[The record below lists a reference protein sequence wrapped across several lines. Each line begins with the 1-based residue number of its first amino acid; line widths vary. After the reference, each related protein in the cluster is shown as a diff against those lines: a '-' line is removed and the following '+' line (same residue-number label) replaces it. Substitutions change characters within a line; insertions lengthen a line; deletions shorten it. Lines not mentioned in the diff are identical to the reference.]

1 MKKLC
6 FGSLATVLMRCKA
19 NRVTQK
25 LLCGTILLSIAPD
38 YDIRNDDGTSSDL
51 VKGKKNLSPNVTDAA
66 LAADARVTSNY
77 FKQNILPLLDGN
89 KKSLIVLALKDIIA
103 SDNTIESDT
112 IVEKVNGMTKVNIAE
127 RDAFVLEDF
136 LAGIFLYTAVN
147 VENRNCE
154 KSVKEITDEYI
165 NSFDA
170 QKTNISFLTAY
181 SNFSMETADEIAID
195 THSLVLLTETG
206 GKCQKC
212 GRLLGIKK
220 EGNDV
225 NYAKVVHLSQSN
237 DVILCVACER
247 EIQNASEEDK
257 LALLSDKHALENL
270 TVARDAISRYTL
282 EKQIE
287 DVLREVHLMDA
298 TDDTRL
304 KIDPVKV
311 ERKITEKRLKE
322 RVLFDVRQL
331 YEGVNNALDRLSGE
345 NKLNVDKFAKNINR
359 MYEDA
364 SEPLTSQSDIYN
376 LLVETLFEKTG
387 RKYREACEIIISYF
401 VQRCEVFDEIT
412 E

>member
-89 KKSLIVLALKDIIA
+89 KRSLIVLALKDIIA

-154 KSVKEITDEYI
+154 KSVKEIADEYI

>member
-1 MKKLC
+1 M
-6 FGSLATVLMRCKA
+6 
-19 NRVTQK
+19 
-25 LLCGTILLSIAPD
+25 IL
-38 YDIRNDDGTSSDL
+38 
-51 VKGKKNLSPNVTDAA
+51 GKKNLSPNVTDVAPT
-66 LAADARVTSNY
+66 ADARATSNY

-89 KKSLIVLALKDIIA
+89 KRSLIVLALKDIIA
-103 SDNTIESDT
+103 SDGTIKPDT
-112 IVEKVNGMTKVNIAE
+112 IVEKVNDMTKATITV

-154 KSVKEITDEYI
+154 ESVKEITDEYI
-165 NSFDA
+165 KSFDSK
-170 QKTNISFLTAY
+170 KTDISFLTTY
-181 SNFSMETADEIAID
+181 SKFSKDTADEIAID

-225 NYAKVVHLSQSN
+225 NYAKVVHLSETD
-237 DVILCVACER
+237 DVVLCVDCER
-247 EIQNASEEDK
+247 EIQSASEEDK
-257 LALLSDKHALENL
+257 LALLLDKHYLENL
-270 TVARDAISRYTL
+270 MVARDVTSRYML

-287 DVLREVHLMDA
+287 EVLREVHLMDV

-304 KIDPVKV
+304 KIEPVKV
-311 ERKITEKRLKE
+311 EKKVTEKRLKE

-331 YEGVNNALDRLSGE
+331 YEGVNNALDRLAGE
-345 NKLNVDKFAKNINR
+345 NKLNVDKFAKNIKR

-364 SEPLTSQSDIYN
+364 SESLTSQSDIYYM
-376 LLVETLFEKTG
+376 LVETLFEKTG

-401 VQRCEVFDEIT
+401 VQRCEVFDEIA

>member
-1 MKKLC
+1 M
-6 FGSLATVLMRCKA
+6 TDV
-19 NRVTQK
+19 
-25 LLCGTILLSIAPD
+25 AP
-38 YDIRNDDGTSSDL
+38 T
-51 VKGKKNLSPNVTDAA
+51 
-66 LAADARVTSNY
+66 ADARAASNY
-77 FKQNILPLLDGN
+77 FKQNILPLLDSN

-103 SDNTIESDT
+103 SDDTIEPDT
-112 IVEKVNGMTKVNIAE
+112 VVEKVNDMTKKNIAG

-154 KSVKEITDEYI
+154 ENVKKITDEYI
-165 NSFDA
+165 QSFEA

-181 SNFSMETADEIAID
+181 SRFSTETADEIAID
-195 THSLVLLTETG
+195 THSLVLLAETG

-212 GRLLGIKK
+212 GRFLGIKK

-225 NYAKVVHLSQSN
+225 NYVKVVHLSEID
-237 DVILCVACER
+237 DVVLCVDCER
-247 EIQNASEEDK
+247 EMRNASKEEK
-257 LALLSDKHALENL
+257 LALLSDKHNLENL
-270 TVARDAISRYTL
+270 MAARDATSRYVL

-287 DVLREVHLMDA
+287 YVLREVQLMDV
-298 TDDTRL
+298 TEDTRL
-304 KIDPVKV
+304 KIEPVKV

-345 NKLNVDKFAKNINR
+345 NKLNVDRFAKSVKR

-364 SEPLTSQSDIYN
+364 SEKLTSQSDIYN
-376 LLVETLFEKTG
+376 LLADTLFEKTS
-387 RKYREACEIIISYF
+387 RKYREACKIIISYF
-401 VQRCEVFDEIT
+401 VQRCEVFDEIA

>member
-6 FGSLATVLMRCKA
+6 FGSFAKVLTLCKA
-19 NRVTQK
+19 KSVTQK
-25 LLCGTILLSIAPD
+25 WLCGTILLSIAST
-38 YDIRNDDGTSSDL
+38 YDIRDDDGPTSDL
-51 VKGKKNLSPNVTDAA
+51 ILGKKNLSPNVTDAA
-66 LAADARVTSNY
+66 LTADARATSSY
-77 FKQNILPLLDGN
+77 FKQSILPLLDSN
-89 KKSLIVLALKDIIA
+89 KRNLIILALKDIIA
-103 SDNTIESDT
+103 SDDAIEPDT
-112 IVEKVNGMTKVNIAE
+112 IVEKVNYMTKATIAG

-154 KSVKEITDEYI
+154 ESVKKITDEYI
-165 NSFDA
+165 NFFET
-170 QKTNISFLTAY
+170 QKTSINFLTEY
-181 SNFSMETADEIAID
+181 SKLSMEAANEIAID
-195 THSLVLLTETG
+195 AHSLVLLTETG

-225 NYAKVVHLSQSN
+225 NYAKVVHLSETD
-237 DVILCVACER
+237 DVILCVDCER
-247 EIQNASEEDK
+247 EMQSASEEDK
-257 LALLSDKHALENL
+257 FALLSDKHYLENL
-270 TVARDAISRYTL
+270 MVARDATSRYML

-298 TDDTRL
+298 TDDTQL
-304 KIDPVKV
+304 KIEPVKV
-311 ERKITEKRLKE
+311 EKKITEKRLKE

-331 YEGVNNALDRLSGE
+331 YEGVNNVLDRLSGE
-345 NKLNVDKFAKNINR
+345 NKLNVDKFAKSVKR

-364 SEPLTSQSDIYN
+364 SESLTSQSDIYN

-401 VQRCEVFDEIT
+401 VQRCEVFDEIA

>member
-6 FGSLATVLMRCKA
+6 FGTFATILKLCKA
-19 NRVTQK
+19 KSVTQK
-25 LLCGTILLSIAPD
+25 GLCGTILLSIAPT
-38 YDIRNDDGTSSDL
+38 YDIRNDDGTVSDL
-51 VKGKKNLSPNVTDAA
+51 ILGKKNLSPNVTDVAPT
-66 LAADARVTSNY
+66 ADARATSNY

-89 KKSLIVLALKDIIA
+89 KRSLIVLALKDIIA
-103 SDNTIESDT
+103 SDGTIKPDT
-112 IVEKVNGMTKVNIAE
+112 IVEKVNDMTKATITVRN
-127 RDAFVLEDF
+127 AFVLEDF

-154 KSVKEITDEYI
+154 ESVKEITDEYI
-165 NSFDA
+165 KSFDSK
-170 QKTNISFLTAY
+170 KTDISFLTTY
-181 SNFSMETADEIAID
+181 SKFSKDTADEIAID

-225 NYAKVVHLSQSN
+225 NYAKVVHLSETD
-237 DVILCVACER
+237 DVVLCVDCER
-247 EIQNASEEDK
+247 EIQSASEEDK
-257 LALLSDKHALENL
+257 LALLLDKHYLENL
-270 TVARDAISRYTL
+270 MVARDVTSRYML

-287 DVLREVHLMDA
+287 EVLREVHLMDV

-304 KIDPVKV
+304 KIEPVKV
-311 ERKITEKRLKE
+311 EKKVTEKRLKE

-331 YEGVNNALDRLSGE
+331 YEGVNNALDRLAGE
-345 NKLNVDKFAKNINR
+345 NKLNVDKFAKNIKR

-364 SEPLTSQSDIYN
+364 SESLTSQSDIYYM
-376 LLVETLFEKTG
+376 LVETLFEKTG

-401 VQRCEVFDEIT
+401 VQRCEVFDEIA

>member
-1 MKKLC
+1 LKKLC
-6 FGSLATVLMRCKA
+6 FGTFATILKLCKA
-19 NRVTQK
+19 KSVTQK
-25 LLCGTILLSIAPD
+25 GLCGTILLSIAPT
-38 YDIRNDDGTSSDL
+38 YDIRNDDGTVSDL
-51 VKGKKNLSPNVTDAA
+51 ILGKKNLSPNVTDVAPT
-66 LAADARVTSNY
+66 ADARATSNY

-89 KKSLIVLALKDIIA
+89 KRSLIVLALKDIIA
-103 SDNTIESDT
+103 SDGTIKPDT
-112 IVEKVNGMTKVNIAE
+112 IVEKVNDMTKATITVRN
-127 RDAFVLEDF
+127 AFVLEDF

-154 KSVKEITDEYI
+154 ESVKEITDEYI
-165 NSFDA
+165 KSFDSK
-170 QKTNISFLTAY
+170 KTDISFLTTY
-181 SNFSMETADEIAID
+181 SKFSKDTADEIAID

-225 NYAKVVHLSQSN
+225 NYAKVVHLSETD
-237 DVILCVACER
+237 DVVLCVDCER
-247 EIQNASEEDK
+247 EIQSASEEDK
-257 LALLSDKHALENL
+257 LALLLDKHYLENL
-270 TVARDAISRYTL
+270 MVARDVTSRYML

-287 DVLREVHLMDA
+287 EVLREVHLMDV

-304 KIDPVKV
+304 KIEPVKV
-311 ERKITEKRLKE
+311 EKKVTEKRLKE

-331 YEGVNNALDRLSGE
+331 YEGVNNALDRLAGE
-345 NKLNVDKFAKNINR
+345 NKLNVDKFAKNIKR

-364 SEPLTSQSDIYN
+364 SESLTSQSDIYYM
-376 LLVETLFEKTG
+376 LVETLFEKTG

-401 VQRCEVFDEIT
+401 VQRCEVFDEIA

>member
-1 MKKLC
+1 LKRLC
-6 FGSLATVLMRCKA
+6 FGTFATVLKICMAK
-19 NRVTQK
+19 RVTQK
-25 LLCGTILLSIAPD
+25 RLCGTILLSIAPD
-38 YDIRNDDGTSSDL
+38 YDIRSDDGTVSDL
-51 VKGKKNLSPNVTDAA
+51 ILGKKNLSPYVTDVAPT
-66 LAADARVTSNY
+66 ADARAASNY
-77 FKQNILPLLDGN
+77 FKQNILPLLDSN

-103 SDNTIESDT
+103 SDDTIEPDT
-112 IVEKVNGMTKVNIAE
+112 VVEKVNDMTKKNIAG

-154 KSVKEITDEYI
+154 ENVKKITDEYI
-165 NSFDA
+165 QSFEA

-181 SNFSMETADEIAID
+181 SRFSTETADEIAID
-195 THSLVLLTETG
+195 THSLVLLAETG

-212 GRLLGIKK
+212 GRFLGIKK

-225 NYAKVVHLSQSN
+225 NYVKVVHLSEID
-237 DVILCVACER
+237 DVVLCVDCER
-247 EIQNASEEDK
+247 EMRNASKEEK
-257 LALLSDKHALENL
+257 LALLSDKHNLENL
-270 TVARDAISRYTL
+270 IAARDATSRYVL

-287 DVLREVHLMDA
+287 YVLREVQLMDV

-304 KIDPVKV
+304 KIEPIKV

-331 YEGVNNALDRLSGE
+331 YEGVNSALDRLSGE
-345 NKLNVDKFAKNINR
+345 NKLNVDRFARSVKR

-364 SEPLTSQSDIYN
+364 SEKLTSQSDIYN
-376 LLVETLFEKTG
+376 LLADTLFEKTS
-387 RKYREACEIIISYF
+387 RKYREACKIIISYF
-401 VQRCEVFDEIT
+401 VQRCEVFDEIA

>member
-89 KKSLIVLALKDIIA
+89 KRSFIVLALKDIIA
-103 SDNTIESDT
+103 SDDTIESDT
-112 IVEKVNGMTKVNIAE
+112 IVEKVNGMTKANIAE

-154 KSVKEITDEYI
+154 ISVKEIVDEYI
-165 NSFDA
+165 NSFEA

-237 DVILCVACER
+237 DVILCVDCER

-401 VQRCEVFDEIT
+401 VQRCEVFDEVA

>member
-89 KKSLIVLALKDIIA
+89 KRSFIVLALKDIIA
-103 SDNTIESDT
+103 SDDTIESDT
-112 IVEKVNGMTKVNIAE
+112 IVEKVNGMTKANIAE

-154 KSVKEITDEYI
+154 ISVKEIVDEYI
-165 NSFDA
+165 NSFEA

-237 DVILCVACER
+237 DVILCVDCER

-364 SEPLTSQSDIYN
+364 SEPLTSQSDIYT
-376 LLVETLFEKTG
+376 LLVETLYEKTG

-401 VQRCEVFDEIT
+401 VQRCEVFDEVA